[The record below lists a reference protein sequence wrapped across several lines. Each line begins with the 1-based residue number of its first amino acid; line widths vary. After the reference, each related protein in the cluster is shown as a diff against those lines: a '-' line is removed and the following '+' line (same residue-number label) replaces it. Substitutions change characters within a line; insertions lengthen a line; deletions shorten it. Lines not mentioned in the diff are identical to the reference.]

1 MVKYNKHF
9 LLKRLSFIKYR
20 KNCKKDQM
28 LLEGGLEE
36 RLLTETPGI
45 FNGSKNL
52 PEFHL
57 EELATLRTAECRSD
71 L

>member
-45 FNGSKNL
+45 FKGSKNL
-52 PEFHL
+52 PEFHQQ
-57 EELATLRTAECRSD
+57 ELATLMVG
-71 L
+71 